1 MSIDV
6 TDRQSGSAAQHATP
20 GRLTIDNPIA
30 EPQAHQENADRH
42 APAPRLDRLDG
53 KTVALYWNGK
63 QNGLDALARTK
74 ENLGRLFSDIVFI
87 DVVGEL
93 GGTNRYLSAG
103 QLEMLARDAD
113 AAVCSTADCGSC
125 CSWLMRDLCELERR
139 GVPAVGYTGRD
150 LLRGRPLQHGDLRR
164 PRGMPGH
171 GARMLLQQDHRRD
184 QPDGR

>member
-6 TDRQSGSAAQHATP
+6 TERQTGSTADNTA

-42 APAPRLDRLDG
+42 PPAPRLDGLDG

-74 ENLGRLFSDIVFI
+74 ENLGNLFHDIRFI

-103 QLEMLARDAD
+103 QLEMLAGEAD

-125 CSWLMRDLCELERR
+125 CSCLLYTSVLISDLVPSLLFRR
-139 GVPAVGYTGRD
+139 SDSECPE
-150 LLRGRPLQHGDLRR
+150 
-164 PRGMPGH
+164 PG
-171 GARMLLQQDHRRD
+171 AT
-184 QPDGR
+184 